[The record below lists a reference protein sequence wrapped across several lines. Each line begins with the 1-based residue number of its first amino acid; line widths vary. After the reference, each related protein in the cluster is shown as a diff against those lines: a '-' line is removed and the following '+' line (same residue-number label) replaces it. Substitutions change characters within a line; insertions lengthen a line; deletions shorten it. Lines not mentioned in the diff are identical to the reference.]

1 MEYVY
6 LIVGIIVVLIG
17 CYILL
22 QVKGIRDK
30 ANALFLE
37 AEKNITENKLE
48 YVAYNLYDKLP
59 SIVKLFLNPEGFIV
73 IVQKMYD
80 KTRKIAEDLLNDGKF
95 NGK

>member
-6 LIVGIIVVLIG
+6 LIIGIIVVLIG

-22 QVKGIRDK
+22 QVKAIRDR

-37 AEKNITENKLE
+37 AEKHITDDKLE
-48 YVAYNLYDKLP
+48 YVASNLYNCLP
-59 SIVKLFLNPEGFIV
+59 SVVRLFLNYEGFKV
-73 IVQKMYD
+73 IVQKIYD
-80 KTRKIAEDLLNDGKF
+80 KTRKIAKDLLNDGKF

>member
-6 LIVGIIVVLIG
+6 LIIGIIVVLIG

-22 QVKGIRDK
+22 QVKAIRDR

-37 AEKNITENKLE
+37 AEKHITDDKLE
-48 YVAYNLYDKLP
+48 YVASNLYNCLP
-59 SIVKLFLNPEGFIV
+59 SVVRLFLNYEGFKV
-73 IVQKMYD
+73 IVQKIYD
-80 KTRKIAEDLLNDGKF
+80 KTRKIARDLLSDGKF

>member
-37 AEKNITENKLE
+37 AEKNITEDKLE

>member
-6 LIVGIIVVLIG
+6 LILGIIVVLIG
-17 CYILL
+17 FYILL
-22 QVKGIRDK
+22 QVKVIRDR

-37 AEKNITENKLE
+37 AEKNITEDKLE
-48 YVAYNLYDKLP
+48 YVAHNLYDRLP
-59 SIVKLFLNPEGFIV
+59 SIVKLFLNPEGFTV

>member
-6 LIVGIIVVLIG
+6 LIIGIIVVLIG

-22 QVKGIRDK
+22 QIKAIRDR

-37 AEKNITENKLE
+37 AEKHIDEDKLN
-48 YVAYNLYDKLP
+48 YVASNLYNRLP
-59 SIVKLFLNPEGFIV
+59 SYITFILSYGSFEV
-73 IVQKMYD
+73 IVQKIYD
-80 KTRKIAEDLLNDGKF
+80 KTREIAKDLLNDGKF

>member
-6 LIVGIIVVLIG
+6 LTLGIIVILVG

-22 QVKGIRDK
+22 QIKAIRDR

-37 AEKNITENKLE
+37 AEKNITEDKLE
-48 YVAYNLYDKLP
+48 YVASNLYECLP
-59 SIVKLFLNPEGFIV
+59 SVVRLFLNYDGFLV
-73 IVQKMYD
+73 IVQKIYD
-80 KTRKIAEDLLNDGKF
+80 KTRKIAKDLLNDGKF